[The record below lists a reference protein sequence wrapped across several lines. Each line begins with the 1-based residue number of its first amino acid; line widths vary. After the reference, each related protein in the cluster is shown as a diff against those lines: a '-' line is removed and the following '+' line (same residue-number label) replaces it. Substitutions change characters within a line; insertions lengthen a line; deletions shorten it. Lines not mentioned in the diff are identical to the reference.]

1 MGTINVNLIA
11 DNGGSSNV
19 DVQGEGS
26 NTTNLPIGLNKA
38 WCHWDMNSSGHP
50 IYNSFNIASTADKA
64 NGETTVTFTNNMAGA
79 NWGSTFYANTSQ
91 TSGDGQFGANIAGN
105 VGLRTT
111 TGYIF
116 ESYNGSSMMDSKH
129 CDAHTVGD
137 LA

>member
-38 WCHWDMNSSGHP
+38 WCHWDMNTSAHP
-50 IYNSFNIASTADKA
+50 AYNSFNIASTADKA

-116 ESYNGSSMMDSKH
+116 ESYHGSSMMDSKH